1 MIIRCYFIAC
11 VLMTNNLMSIALL
24 KYAIPIILK
33 NYFNLKIMDLY
44 FYKLKYFIIFDKN
57 KHIRL
62 VLFEINFYHQYVKCK
77 NANYI
82 FIKIYKYRALLL
94 ISHIM
99 ASYSPQIRSSTE
111 IQFLAA
117 IFSISSL

>member
-24 KYAIPIILK
+24 KNAIPIIFK

-44 FYKLKYFIIFDKN
+44 FYKLKYFIIFDKDS
-57 KHIRL
+57 HIS
-62 VLFEINFYHQYVKCK
+62 LFLFWINFYYQYVKCK

-82 FIKIYKYRALLL
+82 FIKIYR
-94 ISHIM
+94 
-99 ASYSPQIRSSTE
+99 
-111 IQFLAA
+111 
-117 IFSISSL
+117 

>member
-24 KYAIPIILK
+24 KNTIPIILK

-57 KHIRL
+57 KHIS
-62 VLFEINFYHQYVKCK
+62 LFLFDIIYYHQYVKCK
-77 NANYI
+77 NATYI
-82 FIKIYKYRALLL
+82 FIKIYK
-94 ISHIM
+94 
-99 ASYSPQIRSSTE
+99 
-111 IQFLAA
+111 
-117 IFSISSL
+117 